1 MIRLP
6 PRATRTDTLFPY
18 TTLFRSPLAGEDW
31 VMLQGVGNSGAHAKA
46 LRQSMPPPEI
56 VLWLALRERP
66 GGFKFRR
73 QHPSGSFVADFYCH
87 VARLVIEVDGA
98 AHDFG
103 DRPGRDLR
111 RDARS
116 EEHTSELQS

>member
-46 LRQSMPPPEI
+46 LRQSMPPPAL

-66 GGFKFRR
+66 GGFKLRT
-73 QHPSGSFVADFYCH
+73 QHPSGSLGADFSCH
-87 VARLVIEVDGA
+87 AHRLILAVGGA
-98 AHDFG
+98 APRLGESRVGHDC
-103 DRPGRDLR
+103 
-111 RDARS
+111 AR
-116 EEHTSELQS
+116 T

>member
-1 MIRLP
+1 
-6 PRATRTDTLFPY
+6 
-18 TTLFRSPLAGEDW
+18 
-31 VMLQGVGNSGAHAKA
+31 MLQGVGNSGAHAKA

-111 RDARS
+111 RDAWFRARGLALLRVPATDVMRS
-116 EEHTSELQS
+116 EEHTSELQSLMRISYAVFC

>member
-1 MIRLP
+1 MVASSSTNGSPHEIRPGKGGGASREASGGGGSPPVVTPLRQHCVLP
-6 PRATRTDTLFPY
+6 P
-18 TTLFRSPLAGEDW
+18 PLAGEDW

-87 VARLVIEVDGA
+87 VAR
-98 AHDFG
+98 
-103 DRPGRDLR
+103 DRKSTRLN
-111 RDARS
+111 S
-116 EEHTSELQS
+116 SH

>member
-1 MIRLP
+1 
-6 PRATRTDTLFPY
+6 
-18 TTLFRSPLAGEDW
+18 
-31 VMLQGVGNSGAHAKA
+31 MLQGVGNSGAHAKA

-73 QHPSGSFVADFYCH
+73 QHPPGSCVADFYCH

-98 AHDFG
+98 APAFG
-103 DRPGRDLR
+103 DRPGRDVR
-111 RDARS
+111 RDANGRAWCRERVRRYVYHWGVTVTLTTKTNK
-116 EEHTSELQS
+116 EEKEH